1 VSDASLLTL
10 PPAARSALLDELP
23 RAADFATALQTMERV
38 RQELLGDGLLTVN
51 HVQQPANA
59 ESTEVIDLQRIW
71 SSRPAEYPVAG
82 RKRKA
87 LTPWTR
93 QLLLSGEIF
102 IGEGQPALRQVFDD
116 SPLILSM
123 GLQSVMNVP
132 LLRADACFAT
142 FNVLGT
148 RPHWTALEKQQI
160 ELLAALAL
168 PWVARHSPH
177 PGA

>member
-1 VSDASLLTL
+1 MSDAGLLG
-10 PPAARSALLDELP
+10 PAPAARVALFDELP
-23 RAADFATALQTMERV
+23 HAPDFAAALQTIERA
-38 RQELLGDGLLTVN
+38 RQELLGEGLLTVN
-51 HVQQPANA
+51 HVQRPAQDDA
-59 ESTEVIDLQRIW
+59 ADVIDLQRIW
-71 SSRPAEYPVAG
+71 SSRPAQYPVAG

-102 IGEGQPALRQVFDD
+102 VGEGRAALQQVFDD
-116 SPLILSM
+116 HGLISSM

-132 LLRADACFAT
+132 LLRAGACFAT

-148 RPHWTALEKQQI
+148 RAQWTALEKQQI

-168 PWVARHSPH
+168 PWVARHSAH
-177 PGA
+177 CGA

>member
-1 VSDASLLTL
+1 MSEAGLPIL
-10 PPAARSALLDELP
+10 PPAVRSALFDALP
-23 RAADFATALQTMERV
+23 RAADFAAALQIIERV

-51 HVQQPANA
+51 HVQWPAPA
-59 ESTEVIDLQRIW
+59 ADAPDAIDLQRIW

-82 RKRKA
+82 RKRKG

-102 IGEGQPALRQVFDD
+102 IGEGQPALQQVFDD
-116 SPLILSM
+116 SPLILSL

-132 LLRADACFAT
+132 LLRAGACFAT

-148 RPHWTALEKQQI
+148 RPQWTALEKQQI

-168 PWVARHSPH
+168 PWVAGHVT
-177 PGA
+177 A

>member
-1 VSDASLLTL
+1 MNENGPLTL
-10 PPAARSALLDELP
+10 PAGAALALCRELP
-23 RAADFATALQTMERV
+23 RAADLATALQTIERV

-51 HVQQPANA
+51 HVQRPEHADA
-59 ESTEVIDLQRIW
+59 ADLIDLQRIW

-82 RKRKA
+82 RKRKG

-102 IGEGQPALRQVFDD
+102 IGEGSAALRQVFDD

-148 RPHWTALEKQQI
+148 RPQWTALEKQQI

-168 PWVARHSPH
+168 PWVAGHV
-177 PGA
+177 AA